1 VKLGKLIV
9 VAGLTYAVGSVARA
23 VFEAPSTALF
33 LTGIGII
40 LILIFG
46 LFDWTYYDDVIRIAL
61 VLIGWVYLAAVI
73 GLFMTGRWGLAFSAM
88 ILLYIVMEACQPM
101 VISFLGWWDTP
112 ERRFEQRMERAC
124 GYEYNYSP
132 TDGYCHFDHDHHEDL
147 LTTDNPNGHGY
158 AERKVPPSLFGHG
171 PAEGALENIQRL
183 KQQAAAATSLPEPH
197 GFLASLAKRYHAH
210 PWLWWIA
217 IATVIWWTIKKAV
230 LHVR

>member
-9 VAGLTYAVGSVARA
+9 VAGLTYAVGSVARG
-23 VFEAPSTALF
+23 VSEAPGTALF

-40 LILIFG
+40 LILVFG
-46 LFDWTYYDDVIRIAL
+46 LFDWTYYDDVIRIGL
-61 VLIGWVYLAAVI
+61 VVIGWVYLAAVI

-132 TDGYCHFDHDHHEDL
+132 TDGYCHFDHEHYEDL
-147 LTTDNPNGHGY
+147 LTTDSPNGHGY
-158 AERKVPPSLFGHG
+158 VERKVPPSLSGHG
-171 PAEGALENIQRL
+171 PAEGALENIQWL
-183 KQQAAAATSLPEPH
+183 KQQTAAAASLPEPH
-197 GFLASLAKRYHAH
+197 GFFPSLAKRYHAH

-230 LHVR
+230 RHVR

>member
-1 VKLGKLIV
+1 MKLGKLIV

-61 VLIGWVYLAAVI
+61 VVIGWVYLAAVV
-73 GLFMTGRWGLAFSAM
+73 GLFMCGRWGLAFSAV

-101 VISFLGWWDTP
+101 VIGFLGWWDTP

-132 TDGYCHFDHDHHEDL
+132 TDGYCHFDHEHYEDL